1 MTNKATKSKV
11 TPAGSKQN
19 TGRRISTPITSA
31 DSAVESVALSD
42 LLSTHTGAS
51 EDQVLDTLLMRITD
65 KLGDQGVEKGQ
76 MHEFLSLIL
85 DTDPALKEEILRGI
99 RVSK

>member
-1 MTNKATKSKV
+1 MTRKATKSKV
-11 TPAGSKQN
+11 TAPGSKQN
-19 TGRRISTPITSA
+19 NGRRFSTPVISA
-31 DSAVESVALSD
+31 DSAVDGVAFSD
-42 LLSTHTGAS
+42 LLSTERGAS
-51 EDQVLDTLLMRITD
+51 EDQVLDTLLARITD
-65 KLGDQGVEKGQ
+65 KLSDQGAEKAQ

>member
-1 MTNKATKSKV
+1 
-11 TPAGSKQN
+11 
-19 TGRRISTPITSA
+19 
-31 DSAVESVALSD
+31 VALSD

-51 EDQVLDTLLMRITD
+51 EDQVLDTLLTRITD